1 MDVQNLMN
9 KFVDLFK
16 YICGNFV
23 SGNRSMT
30 LNVHNIAYVAR
41 YGLFNVTTELH
52 RERYIVWKYAI
63 IGSIVHILAFYQY
76 PADLIYKNV

>member
-52 RERYIVWKYAI
+52 RERYIV
-63 IGSIVHILAFYQY
+63 
-76 PADLIYKNV
+76 

>member
-1 MDVQNLMN
+1 MKWQIFMN
-9 KFVDLFK
+9 KFADLFK
-16 YICGNFV
+16 YMCGNFV

-30 LNVHNIAYVAR
+30 LNVYNIAYVAR

-52 RERYIVWKYAI
+52 RKRERCIVRKYAI

-76 PADLIYKNV
+76 PAGLIY